1 MKKSSNILKSNDKTK
16 VNRKKCILNTVTF
29 IKIITDII
37 KNIYEILKNLK

>member
-1 MKKSSNILKSNDKTK
+1 MKNNDVLLKSKDKQKNT
-16 VNRKKCILNTVTF
+16 RKRRIFNAVTF